1 MDVLYNLMNVRH
13 TDNFIAFNNE
23 YVHCHVLLAWD
34 CVIFDLLERRKRLM
48 ELLLFFSRVRIK
60 LNLSYG
66 SLTGLKRIELKRLNI
81 HKSIN

>member
-13 TDNFIAFNNE
+13 TDNFIAFNNK

-48 ELLLFFSRVRIK
+48 ELSLFFSRVRIK

-66 SLTGLKRIELKRLNI
+66 SLTELKRIELKRLNI